1 VKEKE
6 VILDQHEYQGK
17 RVNSRETTKKQQE
30 QQETPENSSEH
41 QKRGKYFKTLYRAG
55 ELWIFKM
62 MKEMDP
68 GDLDE
73 QQIKVRPLWKRY
85 NKELRILGV
94 FFFCG
99 LLVVAVPFLVNK
111 YEFNLDDPALQKDGE
126 DGTCRIA
133 SGFRVDCLPE
143 FDNMTQDMDEAVLKI
158 CESRGCCWDSSMS
171 PSCYHSLPAYSSS
184 AKVLSIES
192 TAGGVVSG
200 TLTSPDLLNPTS
212 GAAPNPPNLPFSAST
227 DSQGLHALVVLGEES
242 PPLEGEPCTENCPI
256 QVALGCPGT
265 EYPASKD
272 LAASCL
278 DKMLTVRL
286 KTQHGLP
293 AQEDWARSHF
303 GPIVIGEALS
313 QISLYLPSS
322 RILAPGLSEF
332 AWSGIR
338 ESWQFGFGPSSSLHL
353 PLVLVFHPNSQW
365 MMLWLETDRPGE
377 QVISPGAGG
386 QALLTWTVMGGPLKI
401 HLLTQPTL
409 DELLKQMQTLFYKD
423 SGPQLPP
430 SWTLGYHLCR
440 SVGGPD
446 GPIYRENQIIAP
458 MLNEWM
464 PFDSDCID
472 ERLFDYAFHPA
483 LNSQLEPLFLLDLI
497 VDELTSLGKGFV
509 LPMMI
514 QTNKE
519 PCETMACAVFS
530 KSNNSLVLGQLDNVD
545 VAFPDP
551 VDPNVAEWIASGY
564 NATTANLNEMPKGLL
579 LRDIR
584 PTDQSD
590 DAAECEQV
598 QYKPRG
604 LELGETVCPLH
615 WLPSTN
621 GSLLSAHAKYSRAT
635 ASAFSSIPDSEVPYL
650 FSDVYSIG
658 QTGGYLGS
666 EAPATW
672 EAMAGALREVLIL
685 GLSGQSVVAMP
696 ACGTHM
702 PLLEE
707 GELTASRE
715 DLSLLCLRWFQL
727 AALMPSLRS
736 HFTGKVDVTE
746 DPNDMW
752 RTRMPNTLLTSHKE
766 YVAWAI
772 QRRYQ
777 LAPYLLTLQT
787 DWAKSGVPLVKPMLA
802 EFLSPQFF
810 STWRQF
816 MLGPD
821 LMVAPV
827 LEEDPEISVQIPT
840 GTWFDLYSKIRVES
854 SSDNHILDIR
864 THLYSIPVFQRG
876 GSVVTLFSNTT
887 NTTSLDDTVSKSGLK
902 LSVALACPPSPRFS
916 SRSILPCQASTSIPN
931 LLTMDQGSEDP
942 RAAVKASSKAG
953 TGSVNITVTGSVV
966 SDNPL
971 KLDFIDIVG
980 LDGIEEDM
988 KVVVPGLPDGGALPK
1003 CEQTDG
1009 GSGGVREKCYSVDTD
1024 KELLQLV
1031 SLGVDIQNL
1040 EINFNP

>member
-1 VKEKE
+1 M
-6 VILDQHEYQGK
+6 Q
-17 RVNSRETTKKQQE
+17 
-30 QQETPENSSEH
+30 
-41 QKRGKYFKTLYRAG
+41 
-55 ELWIFKM
+55 
-62 MKEMDP
+62 EMDP
-68 GDLDE
+68 GDMDE
-73 QQIKVRPLWKRY
+73 QQMKVRPMWKRF

-94 FFFCG
+94 LFFCG

-111 YEFNLDDPALQKDGE
+111 YEFNLDDPSLQKEGE

-143 FDNMTQDMDEAVLKI
+143 FDNMIQDVDEDVLKI
-158 CESRGCCWDSSMS
+158 CESRGCCWDASLTSMS

-184 AKVLSIES
+184 ARVLSIES
-192 TAGGVVSG
+192 TAEGVVSG
-200 TLTSPDLLNPTS
+200 LLTSQDFLDPKTGANP
-212 GAAPNPPNLPFSAST
+212 PNPPIPFSAST
-227 DSQGLHALVVLGEES
+227 EGHHALVVLGEDL
-242 PPLEGEPCTENCPI
+242 PPLEGGPCSDCPV

-265 EYPASKD
+265 EYPASRD
-272 LAASCL
+272 LAASCV
-278 DKMLTVRL
+278 DKILTVRL
-286 KTQHGLP
+286 KTQYGLP

-303 GPIVIGEALS
+303 GPIVVGEAFS

-322 RILAPGLSEF
+322 RVLAPGLSEF
-332 AWSGIR
+332 AWSGSR
-338 ESWQFGFGPSSSLHL
+338 ESWQFGLGPSSSLHL
-353 PLVLVFHPNSQW
+353 PLVLALHPNNQW

-409 DELLKQMQTLFYKD
+409 DELLKKMQTLFYKN

-430 SWTLGYHLCR
+430 PWTLGYHLCR
-440 SVGGPD
+440 SVGDPL
-446 GPIYRENQIIAP
+446 YRENQIIKP
-458 MLNEWM
+458 MLAEGV

-472 ERLFDYAFHPA
+472 ERLFDYAFHQA
-483 LNSQLEPLFLLDLI
+483 RTSQDEPLFALEDI
-497 VDELTSLGKGFV
+497 VGELTLYGKGFV
-509 LPMMI
+509 LPMMT
-514 QTNKE
+514 QTDKA
-519 PCETMACAVFS
+519 PCESTESPMACAVFS
-530 KSNNSLVLGQLDNVD
+530 ETNSSLVIGQLDNVD

-551 VDPNVAEWIASGY
+551 MDPNVADWIALGY
-564 NATTANLNEMPKGLL
+564 ERTTANVNVKGLL

-590 DAAECEQV
+590 EAAKCEPV
-598 QYKPRG
+598 EYKPRG
-604 LELGETVCPLH
+604 LELGEAVCPLR
-615 WLPSTN
+615 WLPSTKAT
-621 GSLLSAHAKYSRAT
+621 LLSAHAKYSRAT
-635 ASAFSSIPDSEVPYL
+635 ASAFSSIPLTPPLTPPYL

-666 EAPATW
+666 KAAATW
-672 EAMAGALREVLIL
+672 EAMGEALREVLVL

-702 PLLEE
+702 SQLEE

-736 HFTGKVDVTE
+736 HFTGKVPVTD

-787 DWAKSGVPLVKPMLA
+787 DWATSGVPMVKPMLA

-827 LEEDPEISVQIPT
+827 LEEDEQISVQIPT
-840 GTWFDLYSKIRVES
+840 GTWFDVYSKVRVES
-854 SSDNHILDIR
+854 SSDSYILDIR

-876 GSVVTLFSNTT
+876 GSVLTIFSD
-887 NTTSLDDTVSKSGLK
+887 TTSSTSLEEAAAGSGLT

-916 SRSILPCQASTSIPN
+916 SSRNILPCKASTSLPS
-931 LLTMDQGSEDP
+931 LLTMDQDSDAP
-942 RAAVKASSKAG
+942 RATVQAVSQAG
-953 TGSVNITVTGSVV
+953 AGSVTISTTGTAV
-966 SDNPL
+966 SSIM
-971 KLDFIDIVG
+971 LDFIDIVG

-988 KVVVPGLPDGGALPK
+988 DVVVPGVRGGDALPK
-1003 CEQTDG
+1003 CAQTEG
-1009 GSGGVREKCYSVDTD
+1009 ANGGVMEKCYSVDKD
-1024 KELLQLV
+1024 KELLQLIA
-1031 SLGVDIQNL
+1031 LGADIQSLKNPP
-1040 EINFNP
+1040 ITFNPPA

>member
-1 VKEKE
+1 
-6 VILDQHEYQGK
+6 
-17 RVNSRETTKKQQE
+17 
-30 QQETPENSSEH
+30 
-41 QKRGKYFKTLYRAG
+41 
-55 ELWIFKM
+55 M
-62 MKEMDP
+62 
-68 GDLDE
+68 
-73 QQIKVRPLWKRY
+73 
-85 NKELRILGV
+85 
-94 FFFCG
+94 
-99 LLVVAVPFLVNK
+99 LLIP
-111 YEFNLDDPALQKDGE
+111 
-126 DGTCRIA
+126 R
-133 SGFRVDCLPE
+133 
-143 FDNMTQDMDEAVLKI
+143 
-158 CESRGCCWDSSMS
+158 S
-171 PSCYHSLPAYSSS
+171 PSCYHSLPSYSSS
-184 AKVLSIES
+184 AKVSNIPRHVIKIITILANCDHQVLSIES
-192 TAGGVVSG
+192 TAEGIVSG
-200 TLTSPDLLNPTS
+200 TFTSQDLLNPTTG
-212 GAAPNPPNLPFSAST
+212 GAANPPSLPFSAST
-227 DSQGLHALVVLGEES
+227 DKQGHHALVVLGEES
-242 PPLEGEPCTENCPI
+242 PPLAAEPCSENCPV

-265 EYPASKD
+265 EYPGSRD

-303 GPIVIGEALS
+303 GPIVMGEAFS

-322 RILAPGLSEF
+322 RVLAPGLSEF
-332 AWSGIR
+332 AWSGSR
-338 ESWQFGFGPSSSLHL
+338 ESWQFGLGPSSSLHL
-353 PLVLVFHPNSQW
+353 PLVLVFHPNNQW
-365 MMLWLETDRPGE
+365 MLLWLETDRPGE

-386 QALLTWTVMGGPLKI
+386 QALLTWTTMGGPLKI

-409 DELLKQMQTLFYKD
+409 DMLLKQMQTLFYKD

-446 GPIYRENQIIAP
+446 GALYRLNQIIEP
-458 MLNEWM
+458 MLNEWI

-483 LNSQLEPLFLLDLI
+483 LDSQLEPLFALDAI
-497 VDELTSLGKGFV
+497 VEELTKFGKGFV
-509 LPMMI
+509 LPMII
-514 QTNKE
+514 QTDKE
-519 PCETMACAVFS
+519 PCESMACAVLS
-530 KSNNSLVLGQLDNVD
+530 ESNSSLVLGQLDNVD

-551 VDPNVAEWIASGY
+551 VDPNVADWIASGY
-564 NATTANLNEMPKGLL
+564 EETTASLNVTGLL

-584 PTDQSD
+584 PTDHSD
-590 DAAECEQV
+590 DAAECEQLE
-598 QYKPRG
+598 YKPRG

-615 WLPSTN
+615 WLPSTK

-635 ASAFSSIPDSEVPYL
+635 ASAFSSIPDAPYL

-666 EAPATW
+666 EAAATW
-672 EAMAGALREVLIL
+672 EAMSGALREVLLL

-707 GELTASRE
+707 GELAASRE
-715 DLSLLCLRWFQL
+715 DVSLLCLRWFQL

-736 HFTGKVDVTE
+736 HFTGKVPVTAE
-746 DPNDMW
+746 PNDMW
-752 RTRMPNTLLTSHKE
+752 KTRMPNTLLTSHKE
-766 YVAWAI
+766 YVTWAL

-854 SSDNHILDIR
+854 SSDSYILDIR

-876 GSVVTLFSNTT
+876 GSVVTFFSNTT
-887 NTTSLDDTVSKSGLK
+887 NSTSLKEAADRSGLK
-902 LSVALACPPSPRFS
+902 LSVALACPPSPRFW
-916 SRSILPCQASTSIPN
+916 SRNILPCQASTSIPS
-931 LLTMDQGSEDP
+931 LLTTDQVSKNSLIFLIIVTIDN
-942 RAAVKASSKAG
+942 AA
-953 TGSVNITVTGSVV
+953 T
-966 SDNPL
+966 
-971 KLDFIDIVG
+971 
-980 LDGIEEDM
+980 
-988 KVVVPGLPDGGALPK
+988 
-1003 CEQTDG
+1003 
-1009 GSGGVREKCYSVDTD
+1009 
-1024 KELLQLV
+1024 
-1031 SLGVDIQNL
+1031 
-1040 EINFNP
+1040 